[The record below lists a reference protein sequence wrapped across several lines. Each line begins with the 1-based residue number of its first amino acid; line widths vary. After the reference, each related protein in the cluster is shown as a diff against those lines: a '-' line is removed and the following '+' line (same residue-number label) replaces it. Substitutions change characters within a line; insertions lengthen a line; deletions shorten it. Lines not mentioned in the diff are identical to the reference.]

1 MLAKSFTR
9 SFILMGALMAVL
21 AVIAIACAADED
33 ETPAPAGVSAQE
45 IRQIVS
51 EEVAMSQQPAAPQV
65 SMEEIGAMVKNAM
78 AGLAASVEGMS
89 PEEIQAMVE
98 GAVAAAAEQGAS
110 PEEIQAMVEGAVK
123 AATAGAVTGE
133 EVQSAITKAV
143 MDAQAGMITST
154 DVETAVSSAVMGAQ
168 AGMITSEDVETA
180 VSSAVMD
187 AQSGMITS
195 EDVETV
201 VSSAVMEAA
210 ANSLT
215 AAEIEEIVSTALEQ
229 RAMMEQVPRE
239 TIIFSDLNWPSAQY
253 QNRIVQYIAEHGYG
267 YPTDVQFGGTLPN
280 FEGLK
285 NGDIHVTMEI
295 WLPNQDIGWT
305 EAVEIG
311 NVVSVGTSLVGD
323 WQSTFVIP
331 KYIADAHPDLKTPE
345 DLRLPKFQELFATPD
360 SGGKARLIGCVLTW
374 SCAKV
379 NEAQIEAYG
388 LNDYIHLISAGSTA
402 FLNADFYGA
411 YEKMEPWLGY
421 QWGTNKP
428 PLDPEVDL
436 VLLEEAPYS
445 KECWDAD
452 KACHFADSLVLIAV
466 HKSVLPRAP
475 EIIDLLQNWEYSV
488 PTHDKLDKWVGA
500 EEGREA
506 SDAAVYYLTTT
517 TDWESWI
524 TPEAL
529 GRVRDALANES

>member
-1 MLAKSFTR
+1 MLTAKV
-9 SFILMGALMAVL
+9 IKYLIMLGALTAVFAVL
-21 AVIAIACAADED
+21 AVACAAEK
-33 ETPAPAGVSAQE
+33 EEPPAPAGVSAEE

-51 EEVAMSQQPAAPQV
+51 EEVARSQQPAMPQV
-65 SMEEIGAMVKNAM
+65 SMEEIGAMVESAM
-78 AGLAASVEGMS
+78 AGIAASVEGMS

-98 GAVAAAAEQGAS
+98 GAVASAAAQGAS
-110 PEEIQAMVEGAVK
+110 PQEIQAMVEGAVV
-123 AATAGAVTGE
+123 AATANAVTGE
-133 EVQSAITKAV
+133 DVQSAITKAV
-143 MDAQAGMITST
+143 MDAQAGMMTST
-154 DVETAVSSAVMGAQ
+154 DVES
-168 AGMITSEDVETA
+168 A

-187 AQSGMITS
+187 AQTGMITS
-195 EDVETV
+195 EDVESA
-201 VSSAVMEAA
+201 VSSAVMDAA

-215 AAEIEEIVSTALEQ
+215 AEEIEEIVNTALEQ

-253 QNRIVQYIAEHGYG
+253 QNRIVQFIAEHGYG
-267 YPTDVQFGGTLPN
+267 YPTDVIFGGTLPN

-295 WLPNQDIGWT
+295 WLPNQSLGWT

-323 WQSTFVIP
+323 WQSTFVVP
-331 KYIADAHPDLKTPE
+331 KYIADANPDLKTPE
-345 DLRLPKFQELFATPD
+345 DLKLPKFQELFATAD

-374 SCAKV
+374 SCSQV
-379 NEAQIEAYG
+379 NEEQIAAYG

-402 FLNADFYGA
+402 LLNADIYGA

-421 QWGTNKP
+421 QWGTNTP
-428 PLDPEVDL
+428 ALELDL
-436 VLLEEAPYS
+436 VLLEQAPYT
-445 KECWDAD
+445 KECWAAD
-452 KACHFADSLVLIAV
+452 KACYFADSLVLVAV
-466 HKSVLPRAP
+466 HKSILPRAP

-488 PTHDKLDKWVGA
+488 PTHNDLDKWVNA
-500 EEGREA
+500 DDSREA
-506 SDAAVYYLTTT
+506 SDAAIYYLTTT